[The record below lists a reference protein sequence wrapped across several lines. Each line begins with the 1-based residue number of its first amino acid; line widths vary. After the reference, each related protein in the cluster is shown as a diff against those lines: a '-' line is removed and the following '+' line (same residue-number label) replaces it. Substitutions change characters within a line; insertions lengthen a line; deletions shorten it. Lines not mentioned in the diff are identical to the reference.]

1 MTVLADILIIIVYQV
16 ISWQYCAPFC
26 MPFLFVCH
34 SAVSGFHYFNE
45 NSAIN
50 WGLPWWLSSIESTC
64 NAGDTGL
71 IPGSGRLPGE
81 GNGNPLQCSC
91 LGNPMDR
98 GVWWAIVHVDYNEL
112 DRTEIYL
119 HHFTITLQRFG
130 GSGGMV

>member
-1 MTVLADILIIIVYQV
+1 MTVLVDTLIIVVHQV
-16 ISWQYCAPFC
+16 ISGQYCAPFC

-71 IPGSGRLPGE
+71 IPGSGNAGDTGLIPGSGRLPGE

-91 LGNPMDR
+91 LGNP
-98 GVWWAIVHVDYNEL
+98 W
-112 DRTEIYL
+112 TEE
-119 HHFTITLQRFG
+119 
-130 GSGGMV
+130 SGML

>member
-1 MTVLADILIIIVYQV
+1 MTVLVDTLIIVVHQV
-16 ISWQYCAPFC
+16 ISGQYCAPFC
-26 MPFLFVCH
+26 MPFLFVRH

-71 IPGSGRLPGE
+71 IPGSGNAGDTGLIPGSGNAGDTGLIPGSGRLPGE

-91 LGNPMDR
+91 LGNP
-98 GVWWAIVHVDYNEL
+98 W
-112 DRTEIYL
+112 TEE
-119 HHFTITLQRFG
+119 
-130 GSGGMV
+130 SGML